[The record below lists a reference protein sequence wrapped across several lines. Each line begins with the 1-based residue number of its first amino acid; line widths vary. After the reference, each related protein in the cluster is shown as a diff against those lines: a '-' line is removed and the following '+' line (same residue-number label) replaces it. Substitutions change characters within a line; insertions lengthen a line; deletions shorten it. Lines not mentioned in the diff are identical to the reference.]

1 MAAELLQW
9 PFFILSNKLK
19 RRFVFGLTGI
29 ILLAFILSCQ
39 NKSKS
44 PAIALKSSFPS
55 GDKDYYQADSLTGH
69 FHKPNVIRDFK
80 WPEHP
85 LGKIMMKTNN
95 MGFRKDEPTELNK
108 PPGTIRIIITGD
120 SHTDGVIY
128 NSESV
133 ASRLEEMLQE
143 NYPEKKFEAL
153 NAGNGYFGPQNF
165 FGVYRKF
172 SLLKPEVFIV
182 IIYTGNDFL
191 DGIRIE
197 SENGRL
203 SVPVRS
209 DSYYEDL
216 WKVDKL
222 YSGFTGQFL
231 NQVKFFK
238 SYPQFTETAMMI
250 MKDNLEKINILCKNN
265 NTRFL
270 VVLLPSKIDTEPQ
283 TDSTRISEV
292 FRIMNYDQQV
302 IIENKKMTENLSAWL
317 AEKQIPF
324 VDLFPPFKSAE
335 KELFWKAD
343 YHVNQLG
350 HEEMAKQIMMNTSFS
365 SIDFT
370 NLY

>member
-1 MAAELLQW
+1 M
-9 PFFILSNKLK
+9 FKKSIL
-19 RRFVFGLTGI
+19 FGLTGI
-29 ILLAFILSCQ
+29 ILFGLILLCRH
-39 NKSKS
+39 KSQS
-44 PAIALKSSFPS
+44 SEGELKPSFPS
-55 GDKDYYQADSLTGH
+55 GDADYYQADSLAGH
-69 FHKPNVIRDFK
+69 FHKPNVTRDFK

-95 MGFRKDEPTELNK
+95 LGFRSDVKTEKNK
-108 PPGTIRIIITGD
+108 PPGTVRIIITGD

-133 ASRLEEMLQE
+133 ASRLEEMLRE
-143 NYPEKKFEAL
+143 KYPEKKYEAL
-153 NAGNGYFGPQNF
+153 NAGNGYFGPQNY

-172 SLLKPEVFIV
+172 SSLKPDVFIV

-238 SYPQFTETAMMI
+238 SYPQFTETAMKI
-250 MKDNLEKINILCKNN
+250 MKGNLEKINTLCLKN

-270 VVLLPSKIDTEPQ
+270 IVLLPSKIDTEEQ

-292 FRIMNYDQQV
+292 FRIMNYDQQD

-324 VDLFPPFKSAE
+324 VDLFPSFKSAE
-335 KELFWKAD
+335 KELFWKTD
-343 YHVNQLG
+343 YHVNHLG
-350 HEEMAKQIMMNTSFS
+350 HEEMAEQIMMAGF
-365 SIDFT
+365 FT
-370 NLY
+370 NSQ

>member
-1 MAAELLQW
+1 MAAELHQQ
-9 PFFILSNKLK
+9 PFFFTSYKLK
-19 RRFVFGLTGI
+19 IKFIFGLTGI
-29 ILLAFILSCQ
+29 FLLGLILACQ
-39 NKSKS
+39 NKIKS
-44 PAIALKSSFPS
+44 PADALKSSFPS
-55 GDKDYYQADSLTGH
+55 GDADYYQADSLAGH
-69 FHKPNVIRDFK
+69 FHKPNVTRDFK
-80 WPEHP
+80 WLEHP
-85 LGKIMMKTNN
+85 LGKIIMKTNN
-95 MGFRKDEPTELNK
+95 LGFRKDEPTERNK
-108 PPGTIRIIITGD
+108 PPGTVRIIITGD

-133 ASRLEEMLQE
+133 ASRLEEMLRE
-143 NYPEKKFEAL
+143 KYPEKKHEAL
-153 NAGNGYFGPQNF
+153 NAGNGYFGPQNY

-172 SLLKPEVFIV
+172 SSLKPDVFIV

-238 SYPQFTETAMMI
+238 SYPKFTDTAMHI
-250 MKDNLEKINILCKNN
+250 MKDNLEKINILCKKN

-270 VVLLPSKIDTEPQ
+270 VVLLPSKIDTEAK

-292 FRIMNYDQQV
+292 FRIMNYDQQD
-302 IIENKKMTENLSAWL
+302 IIENKKMTEILTAWL

-324 VDLFPPFKSAE
+324 VDLFPSFKSAE

-343 YHVNQLG
+343 YHVNHLG
-350 HEEMAKQIMMNTSFS
+350 HEEMAKQIILNFEW
-365 SIDFT
+365 
-370 NLY
+370 

>member
-1 MAAELLQW
+1 M
-9 PFFILSNKLK
+9 FKKSIL
-19 RRFVFGLTGI
+19 FGLTGI
-29 ILLAFILSCQ
+29 ILFGLILLWRH
-39 NKSKS
+39 KSQS
-44 PAIALKSSFPS
+44 FEGALKSSFPS
-55 GDKDYYQADSLTGH
+55 GDADYYQADSLAGH
-69 FHKPNVIRDFK
+69 FHKPNATRDFK

-85 LGKIMMKTNN
+85 LGKIIMKTNN
-95 MGFRKDEPTELNK
+95 LGFRSDVKTEKNK
-108 PPGTIRIIITGD
+108 PPGTVRIIITGD

-133 ASRLEEMLQE
+133 ASRLEEMLRE
-143 NYPEKKFEAL
+143 KYPEKKYEAL
-153 NAGNGYFGPQNF
+153 NAGNGYFGPQNY

-172 SLLKPEVFIV
+172 SSLKPDVFIV
-182 IIYTGNDFL
+182 IIYTCNDFL

-238 SYPQFTETAMMI
+238 SYPQFTDTAMKI
-250 MKDNLEKINILCKNN
+250 MKDNLEKIDILCKKN

-270 VVLLPSKIDTEPQ
+270 VVLLPSKIDTEAR

-292 FRIMNYDQQV
+292 FRIMKYHEQD
-302 IIENKKMTENLSAWL
+302 IIENKKMIENLSAWL
-317 AEKQIPF
+317 SEKQIPF

-335 KELFWKAD
+335 QELFWKAD
-343 YHVNQLG
+343 YHVNHLG
-350 HEEMAKQIMMNTSFS
+350 HEEMAKQILLNFAW
-365 SIDFT
+365 
-370 NLY
+370 

>member
-1 MAAELLQW
+1 
-9 PFFILSNKLK
+9 LK
-19 RRFVFGLTGI
+19 RRFLFGLTGI
-29 ILLAFILSCQ
+29 ILLAFILSCL
-39 NKSKS
+39 NRSK
-44 PAIALKSSFPS
+44 PFEGALKSSFPS
-55 GDKDYYQADSLTGH
+55 GDADYYQADSLAGH
-69 FHKPNVIRDFK
+69 FHKSNVTRDFK

-95 MGFRKDEPTELNK
+95 LGFRSDVKTEKNK
-108 PPGTIRIIITGD
+108 PPGTVRIIITGD

-143 NYPEKKFEAL
+143 KYPEKKYEAL
-153 NAGNGYFGPQNF
+153 NAGNGYFGPQNY

-172 SLLKPEVFIV
+172 SSLKPDVFIV

-203 SVPVRS
+203 SVPARS
-209 DSYYEDL
+209 GSYYEDL

-231 NQVKFFK
+231 NQLKFFK
-238 SYPQFTETAMMI
+238 SYLKFTDTAMHI
-250 MKDNLEKINILCKNN
+250 MKDNLEKINILCKKN

-270 VVLLPSKIDTEPQ
+270 IVLLPSKIDTEAQ
-283 TDSTRISEV
+283 TDSIRISEV
-292 FRIMNYDQQV
+292 FRIMKYDQQD
-302 IIENKKMTENLSAWL
+302 IIENKKMTENLAAWL
-317 AEKQIPF
+317 SERQIPF
-324 VDLFPPFKSAE
+324 VDLFPSFKSSE

-343 YHVNQLG
+343 YHVNHLG
-350 HEEMAKQIMMNTSFS
+350 HEEMAKQIMMNSSFS
-365 SIDFT
+365 SLDFT
-370 NLY
+370 KLN

>member
-1 MAAELLQW
+1 MAAELIQW

-29 ILLAFILSCQ
+29 ILLAFILWCQ

-44 PAIALKSSFPS
+44 PATALKSSFPS

-69 FHKPNVIRDFK
+69 FHKPNVTRDFK

-85 LGKIMMKTNN
+85 LGKVIMKTNN
-95 MGFRKDEPTELNK
+95 LGFRSDATTEIEK
-108 PPGTIRIIITGD
+108 AEGTIRIIITGD

-133 ASRLEEMLQE
+133 ASRLEEMLRE
-143 NYPEKKFEAL
+143 KYPEKKFEAL
-153 NAGNGYFGPQNF
+153 NAGNGYFGPQNY

-172 SLLKPEVFIV
+172 LSLKPDVFTV

-197 SENGRL
+197 TENDRL
-203 SVPVRS
+203 SVPARS
-209 DSYYEDL
+209 DNYYEDL

-238 SYPQFTETAMMI
+238 SYPQFTETAMKI
-250 MKDNLEKINILCKNN
+250 MKDNLEKIDIICKKN

-270 VVLLPSKIDTEPQ
+270 IVLLPSKIDTEAQ

-292 FRIMNYDQQV
+292 FRIMNYDQQDV
-302 IIENKKMTENLSAWL
+302 IENKKMTENLSALL

-324 VDLFPPFKSAE
+324 VDLFSSFKSSE

-343 YHVNQLG
+343 YHVNHLG
-350 HEEMAKQIMMNTSFS
+350 HEEMAKQIMMAGFFNNSQ
-365 SIDFT
+365 
-370 NLY
+370 